1 MASDDTIRDKKL
13 NAILKENQEK
23 HQHYHPEKFINMN
36 ILQVK
41 KFLMKDNER

>member
-1 MASDDTIRDKKL
+1 MTSDDTIRDKKL
-13 NAILKENQEK
+13 NAMLKEKQEK

-36 ILQVK
+36 ILYVK